1 MMGVQSAYDAQCD
14 VTPAMENRRSCVFMQ
29 SWAPSVPKNVEVN
42 DRFRNLA
49 QFSPQLRSQRWLDDR
64 LCRPLTSGPDFPW
77 TSRRELA

>member
-1 MMGVQSAYDAQCD
+1 
-14 VTPAMENRRSCVFMQ
+14 MQ